1 MRLDSD
7 IKDFIDLLNKHEIEY
22 LLVGGYAVIYY
33 KVQRYTR
40 DIDFFIRPVK
50 PNAEKMLLVMQEFGM
65 GSLGLTAD
73 DFLDDLIIQ
82 IGFEPNRI
90 DILKSVSGL
99 EFIECYKNREI
110 AALED
115 GTQLN
120 IISKDDLIK
129 SKLAAGRD
137 KDKYDISELR

>member
-22 LLVGGYAVIYY
+22 LLIGGYAVIYY

-50 PNAEKMLLVMQEFGM
+50 PNAEKMLLVMQAFGM

-110 AALED
+110 AVLED